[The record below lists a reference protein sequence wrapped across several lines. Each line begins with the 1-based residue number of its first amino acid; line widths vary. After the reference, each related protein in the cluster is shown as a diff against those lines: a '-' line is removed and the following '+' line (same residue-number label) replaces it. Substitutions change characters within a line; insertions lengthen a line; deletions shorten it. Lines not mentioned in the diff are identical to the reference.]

1 MKLVSIKKNRL
12 KICIYI
18 ENNHRNKLKDKKKI
32 KKNKKMTKINFKI
45 E

>member
-18 ENNHRNKLKDKKKI
+18 ENNHRNKLKDKK
-32 KKNKKMTKINFKI
+32 NKKMTKINFKI